1 MNETLKPVYNLLSG
15 KAKNIEANIGSGSFV
30 DVRDVA
36 KMHLWAFENAAKSDG
51 ERYIACKGFGPV
63 QAAADILHEKY
74 KDTKIGERIVVGNPG
89 EGYLGYNKE
98 TRTVDDVVY
107 LPAKPQ
113 VSGKKAERVM
123 GIKWISFKQSINDTA
138 DVLEALL

>member
-1 MNETLKPVYNLLSG
+1 
-15 KAKNIEANIGSGSFV
+15 
-30 DVRDVA
+30 
-36 KMHLWAFENAAKSDG
+36 MHIWAFENAAKSDG

-98 TRTVDDVVY
+98 TKTVDDVVY

-138 DVLEALL
+138 DVLETLLWTSLLGEKLKKIFVSIPYVESRFIIDLCCAP

>member
-1 MNETLKPVYNLLSG
+1 
-15 KAKNIEANIGSGSFV
+15 
-30 DVRDVA
+30 
-36 KMHLWAFENAAKSDG
+36 MHLWAFENAAKSDG

-98 TRTVDDVVY
+98 TKTVDDVVY

-138 DVLEALL
+138 DVLEALLWICLLGEKLRNIFVWIPRVESRCDMNLCWAP